1 MYSRETLARRIAG
14 RAAVYTSRSR
24 IFAAVAVLGGFGQLW
39 LHTVIEK
46 RYDRATSQPI
56 ELAMFIVY
64 LVAVVALMV
73 WMNRGVS
80 AVTVR
85 CEACG
90 AQLKDM
96 SGRMAMATGRCD
108 QCGAQVIE

>member
-1 MYSRETLARRIAG
+1 MYTREALARRIADG
-14 RAAVYTSRSR
+14 TAVYKTRSR
-24 IFAAVAVLGGFGQLW
+24 IMAAFAVLGGIGQLW
-39 LHTVIEK
+39 MHRLIEA

-64 LVAVVALMV
+64 MIVVVAMIV
-73 WMNRGVS
+73 WMNRGV
-80 AVTVR
+80 AALTPR

-90 AQLKDM
+90 AQLTGM
-96 SGRMAMATGRCD
+96 SGRVAMAAGKCD